1 MEIDQFMWSSQT
13 VVLPERDEQL
23 RERSILNVKAEQ
35 FWKLFWNFH
44 CDRFLCQSSHESHCK
59 LGCQQVDDG
68 DVMSDLFKS
77 DEADDAN
84 FQFEGQ
90 CAMTTAYKKY
100 EVQEN
105 VVRSLIRNS
114 KF

>member
-1 MEIDQFMWSSQT
+1 
-13 VVLPERDEQL
+13 
-23 RERSILNVKAEQ
+23 
-35 FWKLFWNFH
+35 
-44 CDRFLCQSSHESHCK
+44 
-59 LGCQQVDDG
+59 
-68 DVMSDLFKS
+68 MSDLFKS
-77 DEADDAN
+77 HEAGNAN

-90 CAMTTAYKKY
+90 CAMTTADKKS

>member
-1 MEIDQFMWSSQT
+1 
-13 VVLPERDEQL
+13 
-23 RERSILNVKAEQ
+23 
-35 FWKLFWNFH
+35 
-44 CDRFLCQSSHESHCK
+44 
-59 LGCQQVDDG
+59 
-68 DVMSDLFKS
+68 MSDLFKS
-77 DEADDAN
+77 DEAGDAN